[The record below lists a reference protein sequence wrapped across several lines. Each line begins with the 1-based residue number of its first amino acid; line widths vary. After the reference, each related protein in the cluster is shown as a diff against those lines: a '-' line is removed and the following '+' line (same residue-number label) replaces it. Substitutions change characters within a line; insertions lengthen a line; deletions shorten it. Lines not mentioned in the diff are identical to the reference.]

1 MCYFC
6 ACPSRLLLPYIG
18 CRSRGGHACHLLC
31 EGRRCSI
38 AEEGFEFEGFAYSFP
53 RIALRTEPGMDLSK
67 LYPLFT
73 SFSVDGSIDPI
84 EEGVEDTYSSVNNW

>member
-1 MCYFC
+1 
-6 ACPSRLLLPYIG
+6 
-18 CRSRGGHACHLLC
+18 
-31 EGRRCSI
+31 
-38 AEEGFEFEGFAYSFP
+38 
-53 RIALRTEPGMDLSK
+53 MDLSK